1 MAIYAAQGT
10 QTAAPKTALTLIS
23 TTNGRSRLIEYTLSN
38 VGAVTV
44 DSQFEVRLQRFTA
57 AGTTTAVTPSGTDP
71 SDPAATLFTAGSN
84 ATVEP
89 TYTAGVVIDD
99 KGVNPRGLY
108 RWTAYAPDAEII
120 MPATAANGLG
130 FLLNVLGGA
139 ATVIVDAKVR
149 Q

>member
-1 MAIYAAQGT
+1 MIYASQGT
-10 QTAAPKTALTLIS
+10 KGITAQTALTLVS
-23 TTNGRSRLIEYTLSN
+23 TANGRPRIIEYKLSN

-44 DSQFEVRLQRFTA
+44 DSQFEVQVKRFTV

-89 TYTAGVVIDD
+89 TYTAGVIIDD
-99 KGVNPRGLY
+99 TGVNPRGIY
-108 RWTAYAPDAEII
+108 RWTAYDPSAEII
-120 MPATAANGLG
+120 LPATAANGVG
-130 FLLNVLGGA
+130 FFVAVLGGA
-139 ATVIVDAKVR
+139 VSVIVDAKVR

>member
-1 MAIYAAQGT
+1 MIYAAQGT
-10 QTAAPKTALTLIS
+10 QTAASKTALTLVS
-23 TTNGRSRLIEYTLSN
+23 TANGRSRIIEYKLSN

-44 DSQFEVRLQRFTA
+44 DSQFEVQVKRFTA
-57 AGTTTAVTPSGTDP
+57 GGTTTAVTPSGTDP

-99 KGVNPRGLY
+99 TGVNPRGIY
-108 RWTAYAPDAEII
+108 RWTAYDPSAEII
-120 MPATAANGLG
+120 LPATASNGVG

-139 ATVIVDAKVR
+139 VSVIVDAKIR

>member
-1 MAIYAAQGT
+1 MIYAAQGSKGT
-10 QTAAPKTALTLIS
+10 TAQTALTLIS
-23 TTNGRSRLIEYTLSN
+23 TANGRPRIIEYKLSN

-44 DSQFEVRLQRFTA
+44 DSQFEVQVKRFTV

-89 TYTAGVVIDD
+89 TYTAGVIIDD
-99 KGVNPRGLY
+99 TGVNPRGIY
-108 RWTAYAPDAEII
+108 RWTAYDPSAEII
-120 MPATAANGLG
+120 LPATAANGVG
-130 FLLNVLGGA
+130 FFVAVLGGA
-139 ATVIVDAKVR
+139 VSVIVDAKVR

>member
-1 MAIYAAQGT
+1 MIYAAQGT
-10 QTAAPKTALTLIS
+10 QTAASKTALTLIS

-38 VGAVTV
+38 VGSVTV
-44 DSQFEVRLQRFTA
+44 DSQFEVQLKRFTA
-57 AGTTTAVTPSGTDP
+57 AGTSTAVTPSSTDP

-84 ATVEP
+84 CSVEP

-130 FLLNVLGGA
+130 FFLNVLGGA
-139 ATVIVDAKVR
+139 ASVIVDAKIR

>member
-1 MAIYAAQGT
+1 MIYAAQGT
-10 QTAAPKTALTLIS
+10 QTAGSKTALTLIS

-38 VGAVTV
+38 VGSVSV
-44 DSQFEVRLQRFTA
+44 DSQFEVQLKRFTA
-57 AGTTTAVTPSGTDP
+57 AGTSTEVTPSSTDP

-84 ATVEP
+84 CSVEP

-120 MPATAANGLG
+120 MPATADNGLG
-130 FLLNVLGGA
+130 FFLNVLGGA
-139 ATVIVDAKVR
+139 VSVIVDAKIR